1 MSNKYFNHKFDHITD
16 IRLRTTEDVDI
27 VAEHMAFIWGESFS
41 PGPSFKKRR
50 ESLRNIACRMGGYKD
65 YNDFLRKRAPWDVS
79 QADAACLALE
89 DVFLLKINNYKDSVS
104 LHRKEKHNDALCHL
118 FAVVEEDVDNFD
130 ASDDMIEAALKS
142 GLDGL
147 KNSAEWQV
155 LLRDYIITN
164 IHVVVPDMHRCG
176 VERHCTNDAVI
187 DDLSGYGFI
196 GDSHYELTP
205 FSPTPEQTVTMEP
218 GDENDFSYT
227 IELKRKA

>member
-27 VAEHMAFIWGESFS
+27 VAEHMAFIWGESFA

-79 QADAACLALE
+79 QADAACLAME
-89 DVFLLKINNYKDSVS
+89 DAFLLKINNYKDSVA
-104 LHRKEKHNDALCHL
+104 LYNKGEHNDTVCHL
-118 FAVVEEDVDNFD
+118 FAVFEEDVDDFEV
-130 ASDDMIEAALKS
+130 SDDMVDVALKS
-142 GLDGL
+142 GIDGL
-147 KNSAEWQV
+147 KDSAEWQL

-176 VERHCTNDAVI
+176 VERNCTNDAVI

-196 GDSHYELTP
+196 DDNHYELTP
-205 FSPTPEQTVTMEP
+205 FSPTPEQTITMEP

-227 IELKRKA
+227 IELKRKV